1 MDKAIFSREVRAVE
15 FTARHL
21 WRFIRPLVGRHLSQ
35 RCRNCILPEK
45 ASPLDETRLCKEC
58 RTYLTT
64 HTPET
69 SETVGRSDETAID
82 PIDDIL
88 KSHEGRAKGQYDA
101 ILLFSGGKDS
111 AYLLHRLV
119 TDYPQLRILTMLV
132 DNGFLSPFAVENADR
147 ILRRFDVDHIT
158 VRPQPSFVK
167 KAFRYALTNL
177 DKQTGYS
184 IVDQFDGHIT
194 FDTAKN
200 FAARQ
205 DIPLVICG
213 LSRVQIEN
221 VFGPIGFEFP
231 PAQEQAKLM
240 THAGIPL
247 REVFT
252 EEEMQHWFDGSLF
265 PKEQVPRFLFPYY
278 VWDPDEGFILRE
290 VSRLGLID
298 SKQSSPLLTNNA
310 VIPVIGMAE
319 VARFGYSSFEVEF
332 AHMVREG
339 KSERGY
345 WLNLFEMLEYSTKTG
360 RFINKTVTETLAQLG
375 LTKKDVGVG

>member
-1 MDKAIFSREVRAVE
+1 MDKAIFSREVRTVE

-35 RCRNCILPEK
+35 RCRNCILPEM
-45 ASPLDETRLCKEC
+45 ASPLDEEGLCREC
-58 RTYLTT
+58 RTYLAT
-64 HTPET
+64 HNTKT
-69 SETVGRSDETAID
+69 SETVRRGDETAID
-82 PIDDIL
+82 PIDEIL

-231 PAQEQAKLM
+231 PEQEQAKLT

-265 PKEQVPRFLFPYY
+265 PKERVPRFLFPYY
-278 VWDPDEGFILRE
+278 VWNPDEGFILRE

-360 RFINKTVTETLAQLG
+360 SFINKTVTDTLAQLG

>member
-1 MDKAIFSREVRAVE
+1 MDKTIFAREARTVE
-15 FTARHL
+15 FVARHL
-21 WRFIRPLVGRHLSQ
+21 WHFIRPLVKTHLSP
-35 RCRNCILPEK
+35 RCRHCVLPDT
-45 ASPLDETRLCKEC
+45 ASPLDETGLCKEC
-58 RTYLTT
+58 REYSTT
-64 HTPET
+64 APT
-69 SETVGRSDETAID
+69 GTAKHAQPHDSVTD

-88 KSHEGRAKGQYDA
+88 RSYTQSSKGPYDA

-111 AYLLHRLV
+111 TYLLHRLV
-119 TDYPQLRILTMLV
+119 TDYPRLRILTMLV
-132 DNGFLSPFAVENADR
+132 DNGFLSPFAVENANR
-147 ILRRFDVDHIT
+147 VLRRFDVDHIT

-200 FAARQ
+200 LAARQ

-213 LSRVQIEN
+213 VSRVQLEN

-231 PAQEQAKLM
+231 PEQEQAPLT

-247 REVFT
+247 REVFS
-252 EEEMQHWFDGSLF
+252 EDEMQHWFDGSCF
-265 PKEQVPRFLFPYY
+265 PEERVPRFLFPYY
-278 VWDPDEGFILRE
+278 VWDPSEEFILTE

-298 SKQSSPLLTNNA
+298 SRQSSPLLTNNTL
-310 VIPVIGMAE
+310 IPVIGMAE

-332 AHMVREG
+332 ARMVREG

-360 RFINKTVTETLAQLG
+360 HFINKTVTDTLAQLG
-375 LTKKDVGVG
+375 LTKKDIGVG